1 MVTSSTPGCY
11 AREPDSRQADL
22 ILQDGV
28 FYLLLVVGLPLIE
41 AEGVLGIVLGVKNI
55 VSDSMGETFS
65 GAELN
70 RIRHRYL
77 RLCHKLQKKGTKSA
91 RHLLKKR
98 RKKEQ
103 RFARD
108 VNYQISKEDR

>member
-70 RIRHRYL
+70 RIL
-77 RLCHKLQKKGTKSA
+77 IGISGCA
-91 RHLLKKR
+91 INFR
-98 RKKEQ
+98 RKVQ
-103 RFARD
+103 NRPD
-108 VNYQISKEDR
+108 TC